1 MREGSAALETLKA
14 WNTGHPGGLSTI
26 HANSAGEAVT
36 RLEDLL
42 AEVGSPLGHRVIA
55 NAVNLIVHIRRR
67 TDGRHLDPILEVM
80 GVSADGYA
88 TRSV

>member
-26 HANSAGEAVT
+26 HANSAEEALT

-55 NAVNLIVHIRRR
+55 NAVNIIVHIRRR
-67 TDGRHLDPILEVM
+67 TDGRHIDPILEVM
-80 GVSADGYA
+80 GASADGYA
-88 TRSV
+88 TRSL